1 MLSSSEEMRVLGGA
15 VLQPLVAGVLAF
27 ASFELLLLDRQG
39 QTLAGGYPGDVT
51 DSALSVA
58 IGASIVAGLIT
69 VLGALPTA
77 VFLMKRRYVTLTKTL
92 LFGLGFGNLPYF
104 LIAVFAG
111 GTYGIAGF
119 VRGVAFSSLLGLGG
133 AAVFWLIAIR
143 PDKIRHNPAAS

>member
-1 MLSSSEEMRVLGGA
+1 M
-15 VLQPLVAGVLAF
+15 LQPFVAGALAF

-39 QTLAGGYPGDVT
+39 QTLAGWYPADVT

-58 IGASIVAGLIT
+58 VGAGIVTGLVT
-69 VLGALPTA
+69 VLGVLPTA
-77 VFLMKRRYVTLTKTL
+77 VFLVKRRYVTLTEAL

-104 LIAVFAG
+104 LMAVLAG

-133 AAVFWLIAIR
+133 AAVFWLIAIW
-143 PDKIRHNPAAS
+143 PDKVRHNPAAG